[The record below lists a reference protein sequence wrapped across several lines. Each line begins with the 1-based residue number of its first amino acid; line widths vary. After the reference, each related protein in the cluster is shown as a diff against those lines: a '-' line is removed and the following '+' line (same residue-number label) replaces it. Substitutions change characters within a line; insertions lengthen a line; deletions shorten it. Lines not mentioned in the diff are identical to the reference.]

1 MRNKQNSN
9 SGYMLLLL
17 VIIGLVVIVTF
28 IFGTNLF
35 SSSKG
40 GSLIERGTE
49 AIDKARNAKENIE
62 NKYKFDP
69 EAEEKK
75 IDSLN

>member
-1 MRNKQNSN
+1 
-9 SGYMLLLL
+9 MLLLL

-35 SSSKG
+35 SDSKG

-49 AIDKARNAKENIE
+49 AIDKARNVKENIE